1 MVLFVGEKSSEISNK
16 RRSLKAADSSESRGH
31 PRGFCG
37 AKSCWIL
44 RAGFCDACAAGGGGI
59 FRMSKSGWGGSQ
71 VKSYISRGDME
82 CCINRLP
89 MLTIFEKTAR

>member
-44 RAGFCDACAAGGGGI
+44 RAGFCDACAAGKAGHSDCQRALGE
-59 FRMSKSGWGGSQ
+59 SQ
-71 VKSYISRGDME
+71 VKSYISRGF
-82 CCINRLP
+82 
-89 MLTIFEKTAR
+89 MLAAAN